1 VGRGEIRADVPAG
14 VCRAD
19 QGRRRRG
26 RCAGWCGAGIGGEFA
41 EIRGGRFADGITAP
55 IAMRLQGSTK
65 AMQHGVGAGVGLGVV
80 IGVLC
85 PPLLPISA
93 GGAVLA
99 AMRAWRVEMKAA
111 EDLNATE
118 RAQRIADLKQER
130 AAALR
135 QLTQG
140 AAALQMETEDLS
152 VTVDADNGT
161 ADAVVLKGK
170 HVGRLWSDLSAV
182 EKLEVADTLVSG
194 ASILLNILEIGK
206 ES

>member
-1 VGRGEIRADVPAG
+1 
-14 VCRAD
+14 
-19 QGRRRRG
+19 
-26 RCAGWCGAGIGGEFA
+26 
-41 EIRGGRFADGITAP
+41 
-55 IAMRLQGSTK
+55 MRLQGSTK

-170 HVGRLWSDLSAV
+170 HVGRLWSNLSAV

-206 ES
+206 ESL